1 MQVQFSQ
8 EQIEDQRKKVFGPQP
23 YARLVR
29 SCRVGDGILRLEEDT
44 RIKALRT
51 FDQFN
56 GSIAFF
62 IPASGSGSRM
72 MEFLY
77 EFRKSDTQ
85 EISGQIEQF
94 INHLEDFAFFKNL
107 PEEMQESIKRSE
119 MDIDE
124 LIDHIISSEGLG
136 LGSLPKGL
144 IPFHNFGPFILNP
157 FQEHL
162 LQGSALTDVS
172 PDFHFTIQKD
182 FEEKIRESIG
192 NIGKFTGVSY
202 SVNYSEQ
209 SVESNSIAFNGKGE
223 PYLQENGSLLTRPS
237 GHGALLPILNE
248 VNSDL
253 ILIKNI
259 DNIQHFSKVKDSNEV
274 WKMLSGMLLQFKN
287 EAHKIYDSPSL
298 NELLDLNQKYQL
310 FDQHEIENIH
320 GAEAIREL
328 LNRPVRVCG
337 MVRNEGQPG
346 GGPFWIEHNGRAS
359 KQIIEKAQISADHD
373 QRNILLKSTHF
384 NPVMISASVTSFDG
398 KKFDLTRYRDENA
411 FFIVHK
417 TNNGESVN
425 YLEQP
430 GLWNGSMANW
440 ITLFI
445 EIPSSAFSPVKTLT
459 DLIHPSHLE

>member
-1 MQVQFSQ
+1 
-8 EQIEDQRKKVFGPQP
+8 
-23 YARLVR
+23 
-29 SCRVGDGILRLEEDT
+29 
-44 RIKALRT
+44 
-51 FDQFN
+51 
-56 GSIAFF
+56 
-62 IPASGSGSRM
+62 
-72 MEFLY
+72 
-77 EFRKSDTQ
+77 
-85 EISGQIEQF
+85 
-94 INHLEDFAFFKNL
+94 
-107 PEEMQESIKRSE
+107 
-119 MDIDE
+119 
-124 LIDHIISSEGLG
+124 
-136 LGSLPKGL
+136 
-144 IPFHNFGPFILNP
+144 
-157 FQEHL
+157 
-162 LQGSALTDVS
+162 
-172 PDFHFTIQKD
+172 
-182 FEEKIRESIG
+182 
-192 NIGKFTGVSY
+192 
-202 SVNYSEQ
+202 
-209 SVESNSIAFNGKGE
+209 
-223 PYLQENGSLLTRPS
+223 
-237 GHGALLPILNE
+237 
-248 VNSDL
+248 
-253 ILIKNI
+253 
-259 DNIQHFSKVKDSNEV
+259 
-274 WKMLSGMLLQFKN
+274 MLSGMLLLFKN

-359 KQIIEKAQISADHD
+359 KQIVEKAQISADHD